1 MSVISAADV
10 NKLRQMTGAGM
21 MDCKKALTEAEGDFE
36 KAIEILRK
44 KGQKVSASRSD
55 RDAKEG
61 SVFVKSS
68 EDKKEAVLIALNCE
82 TDFVGKNEEFQSLGK
97 LIAETAFTNKPAT
110 KEALLALTV
119 GNLSI
124 NDKIVELVGKIGE
137 KIEVSEYIHMKGEA
151 VVAYIHAG
159 AKLGVL
165 VSLKGVNGKD
175 VTDAGKDV
183 GMQIAAM
190 NPVAVDV
197 AKKFHPDLVLLDI
210 MMPKMDGVETCRLL
224 REIPELQKTFIV
236 FLTARAEEYSEVAA
250 FDVGADDYINKPIKP
265 RALMSRISALFRRD
279 FKKTNPSSTITIGD
293 LTIDRTSYTIK
304 IQNREINLPKKEFEL
319 LFFLAQNP
327 NKVFSREDLL
337 LNIWGSDVY
346 VLARTVDV
354 HIRKVREKIG
364 EDYISTVKG
373 VGYKFSLS

>member
-1 MSVISAADV
+1 MISAADV

-61 SVFVKSS
+61 SVFVKTSD
-68 EDKKEAVLIALNCE
+68 DKKEAVLIALNCE

-97 LIAETAFTNKPAT
+97 LIAETAFASKPVT
-110 KEALLALTV
+110 KETLLALSV

-124 NDKIVELVGKIGE
+124 NDKIVELIGKIGE

-159 AKLGVL
+159 SKLGVL
-165 VSLKGVNGKD
+165 VSLKGVNDKD

-190 NPVAVDV
+190 NPVAVDESSV
-197 AKKFHPDLVLLDI
+197 DKTVIAKEL
-210 MMPKMDGVETCRLL
+210 
-224 REIPELQKTFIV
+224 EIAKAQILAEGKPENMV
-236 FLTARAEEYSEVAA
+236 
-250 FDVGADDYINKPIKP
+250 
-265 RALMSRISALFRRD
+265 
-279 FKKTNPSSTITIGD
+279 
-293 LTIDRTSYTIK
+293 
-304 IQNREINLPKKEFEL
+304 
-319 LFFLAQNP
+319 
-327 NKVFSREDLL
+327 
-337 LNIWGSDVY
+337 
-346 VLARTVDV
+346 
-354 HIRKVREKIG
+354 EKIAQG
-364 EDYISTVKG
+364 KLNKFFKESTLLPQAFVKDNSKTVAQYLDSVSKG
-373 VGYKFSLS
+373 LTVAEFKRVAIG